1 MPKHKSQ
8 LIHALMKIHILTELK
23 GGGFYG
29 LYKGS
34 SGNQNGRP
42 KYSKQQKEE
51 RDSFKELLKS
61 STLSALESI
70 IEISQEKHGKDRFN
84 ACRYLID
91 KAYGANAV
99 LIDNKD
105 DDSPI
110 FIIVKSNGRNHGES
124 MDDEWEDDLDE
135 DSLRMDSKKMTTM
148 EIVPITQLCFEVR
161 FFICF

>member
-1 MPKHKSQ
+1 MSFTKGVTGNPK
-8 LIHALMKIHILTELK
+8 
-23 GGGFYG
+23 
-29 LYKGS
+29 
-34 SGNQNGRP
+34 GRP

-105 DDSPI
+105 DDSPV
-110 FIIVKSNGRNHGES
+110 FIIVKSNAKKATES
-124 MDDEWEDDLDE
+124 MDDEWEETEDE
-135 DSLRMDSKKMTTM
+135 DT
-148 EIVPITQLCFEVR
+148 FED
-161 FFICF
+161 

>member
-1 MPKHKSQ
+1 MSF
-8 LIHALMKIHILTELK
+8 TK
-23 GGGFYG
+23 GA
-29 LYKGS
+29 
-34 SGNQNGRP
+34 SGNPKGRP

-99 LIDNKD
+99 LIDSKD
-105 DDSPI
+105 DDSPV
-110 FIIVKSNGRNHGES
+110 FIVVKSNGKKATETL
-124 MDDEWEDDLDE
+124 DDEWEDTE
-135 DSLRMDSKKMTTM
+135 DDDT
-148 EIVPITQLCFEVR
+148 FED
-161 FFICF
+161 